1 MTTVTVKNS
10 QGQVLQVTDNNGGI
24 IAYQYDPYG
33 NLVMTKDP
41 GNNRITASFD
51 RRGRQIA
58 LSDPDLGTRIYSYDG
73 FGQLLSATDAKQQ
86 RTDYTY
92 DQLGRMLTRTEFKAD
107 GAIDLKSI
115 WLYDSGPMSRG
126 KLAKVSTTAGY
137 EVTFAYDSLGRPS
150 TSRETL
156 EAGIVGD
163 TTRTYD
169 PVTGR
174 VTGIVTASQQ
184 GFVYEYNALGYLSKI
199 FNASGGMIWQVKKM
213 SAAGGVT
220 EEFFGNN
227 ITTLRTFDRARG
239 VVTSIKSKTAGATGN
254 DVQSLVYEYDAFLNL
269 LKRDDQREKVEE
281 AFTYDKLNR
290 LIDSSAA
297 KYNTTPLTTMSQHS
311 VRYDML
317 GNITS
322 KDDVGAYTYGGGAGP
337 HAVTSIAGPGAG
349 IFLYDQNGNMKEGN
363 GRTLEWTSFNMP
375 ASITKGN
382 VSIGFS
388 YGPEHQRIKQTKPG
402 ETIYYFAGGVE
413 LVVNTASNLRT
424 WTNYVS
430 ADGRLVGSLTRAST
444 DALNASIP
452 AYYHL
457 DHLGSLD
464 RITDQWG
471 TVIEKLDF
479 DAWGKRRWA
488 NGSDDAQGLIPPS
501 SARRGF
507 TGHEQL
513 DNVGL
518 VHMNGRI
525 YDPVIARFLSA
536 DPTVQA
542 PYNLQSFNRYS
553 YVQNNPL
560 SYTDP
565 TGFSIFSNLIK
576 GITNFL
582 VGLVKGAIK
591 RLTSLDYWL
600 DVLETAAYAINPAL
614 GVAFSAI
621 RGAITTGSLDG
632 TIKYTLMSAFQHAS
646 AFMGA
651 GGGSFS
657 GDPSAGGGAGWK
669 GSGGGFGSE
678 WLPDIMGKWLPD
690 AAAAGF
696 SLADGAKDYKA
707 NLASAGAG
715 QLGGFGGAAR
725 PAIQFARAKSSGGT
739 ATALGNAKFSNGAG
753 SGAFI
758 YAGGNFPEGPFG
770 PWWGKEGA
778 PTVGEYMGRS
788 ISSFDESDFDKLKEM
803 FEFYSGLMGVG
814 GGGQMDTW

>member
-1 MTTVTVKNS
+1 
-10 QGQVLQVTDNNGGI
+10 
-24 IAYQYDPYG
+24 
-33 NLVMTKDP
+33 
-41 GNNRITASFD
+41 
-51 RRGRQIA
+51 
-58 LSDPDLGTRIYSYDG
+58 
-73 FGQLLSATDAKQQ
+73 
-86 RTDYTY
+86 
-92 DQLGRMLTRTEFKAD
+92 
-107 GAIDLKSI
+107 
-115 WLYDSGPMSRG
+115 
-126 KLAKVSTTAGY
+126 
-137 EVTFAYDSLGRPS
+137 
-150 TSRETL
+150 
-156 EAGIVGD
+156 
-163 TTRTYD
+163 
-169 PVTGR
+169 
-174 VTGIVTASQQ
+174 
-184 GFVYEYNALGYLSKI
+184 
-199 FNASGGMIWQVKKM
+199 
-213 SAAGGVT
+213 
-220 EEFFGNN
+220 
-227 ITTLRTFDRARG
+227 
-239 VVTSIKSKTAGATGN
+239 
-254 DVQSLVYEYDAFLNL
+254 
-269 LKRDDQREKVEE
+269 
-281 AFTYDKLNR
+281 
-290 LIDSSAA
+290 
-297 KYNTTPLTTMSQHS
+297 MSQHS

-322 KDDVGAYTYGGGAGP
+322 KDDVGTYTYGAGAGP
-337 HAVTSIAGPGAG
+337 HAVTSIAGPNAG
-349 IFLYDQNGNMKEGN
+349 SFLYDQNGNMKEGN

-582 VGLVKGAIK
+582 VGLVKSAIK

-715 QLGGFGGAAR
+715 QLGGFGGAAG
-725 PAIQFARAKSSGGT
+725 PLFQFARAKANGGT
-739 ATALGNAKFSNGAG
+739 ATALGNAKFANGAG
-753 SGAFI
+753 TGSYRYVNASTSYAKEWGVQGAAAGAA
-758 YAGGNFPEGPFG
+758 AGGIVGGMGGVGAAMACAGSSGGVCAAAAPIIVTEGISGGAAAGGIAGGFIGWVAGSIADSIYGTPDG
-770 PWWGKEGA
+770 NGWANEADRPPPGSKGINETPWSGNHGEIKQGVGA
-778 PTVGEYMGRS
+778 PPDGKVRISPDGNVWVEGVDGKWSEHGPASDYVGSGKPNGRKGR
-788 ISSFDESDFDKLKEM
+788 DRRR
-803 FEFYSGLMGVG
+803 
-814 GGGQMDTW
+814 

>member
-239 VVTSIKSKTAGATGN
+239 VVTSIKSKTAGAMGN

-281 AFTYDKLNR
+281 AFT
-290 LIDSSAA
+290 
-297 KYNTTPLTTMSQHS
+297 M
-311 VRYDML
+311 
-317 GNITS
+317 TS
-322 KDDVGAYTYGGGAGP
+322 
-337 HAVTSIAGPGAG
+337 
-349 IFLYDQNGNMKEGN
+349 
-363 GRTLEWTSFNMP
+363 
-375 ASITKGN
+375 
-382 VSIGFS
+382 
-388 YGPEHQRIKQTKPG
+388 
-402 ETIYYFAGGVE
+402 
-413 LVVNTASNLRT
+413 
-424 WTNYVS
+424 
-430 ADGRLVGSLTRAST
+430 
-444 DALNASIP
+444 
-452 AYYHL
+452 
-457 DHLGSLD
+457 
-464 RITDQWG
+464 
-471 TVIEKLDF
+471 
-479 DAWGKRRWA
+479 
-488 NGSDDAQGLIPPS
+488 
-501 SARRGF
+501 
-507 TGHEQL
+507 
-513 DNVGL
+513 
-518 VHMNGRI
+518 
-525 YDPVIARFLSA
+525 
-536 DPTVQA
+536 
-542 PYNLQSFNRYS
+542 
-553 YVQNNPL
+553 
-560 SYTDP
+560 
-565 TGFSIFSNLIK
+565 
-576 GITNFL
+576 
-582 VGLVKGAIK
+582 
-591 RLTSLDYWL
+591 
-600 DVLETAAYAINPAL
+600 
-614 GVAFSAI
+614 
-621 RGAITTGSLDG
+621 
-632 TIKYTLMSAFQHAS
+632 
-646 AFMGA
+646 
-651 GGGSFS
+651 
-657 GDPSAGGGAGWK
+657 
-669 GSGGGFGSE
+669 
-678 WLPDIMGKWLPD
+678 
-690 AAAAGF
+690 
-696 SLADGAKDYKA
+696 
-707 NLASAGAG
+707 
-715 QLGGFGGAAR
+715 
-725 PAIQFARAKSSGGT
+725 
-739 ATALGNAKFSNGAG
+739 
-753 SGAFI
+753 
-758 YAGGNFPEGPFG
+758 
-770 PWWGKEGA
+770 
-778 PTVGEYMGRS
+778 
-788 ISSFDESDFDKLKEM
+788 
-803 FEFYSGLMGVG
+803 
-814 GGGQMDTW
+814 